1 MFCCGEE
8 QKNTLPAEIVKD
20 EAVKEEPPPPP
31 EPEVKGPKFVFMIVG
46 ARGIRNTDWL
56 PGLGK
61 PDCYCEVKSGGQLIH
76 TTRIIN
82 DSMVP
87 RWAEEFNVDDLND
100 NENLE
105 FKVYDKDVMGAD
117 YLGKVVLQP
126 DAFAEK
132 GCCQDFEMAE
142 AGKNIKAYLGLK
154 MKTRGQEEYPAGPP
168 SSFEVEVEKG
178 EEAKEYGL
186 EIDSQDMKNLQI
198 AQVDQGCFKAYNEKA
213 DPSVQVVISDFIVSV
228 NGVEGSADMVKEFA
242 NPKVK
247 VKLVRALNTAVLL
260 ENNDKKKKH
269 GLKFPTKMKNDVLV
283 VMEIGDGYIKE
294 YNETCA
300 REQRASEMVLPYD
313 RIVSVRDEVGRASK
327 LKSALESASG
337 KFQIGI
343 QRPCPPEAAT
353 KAVGGMFRFF

>member
-8 QKNTLPAEIVKD
+8 QKNTLPAEVVKD

-82 DSMVP
+82 DTMVP

-105 FKVYDKDVMGAD
+105 FKVYDKDVVGSD

-132 GCCQDFEMAE
+132 GCCQDFEMLE

-213 DPSVQVVISDFIVSV
+213 DSSVQVVISDFIVSV
-228 NGVEGSADMVKEFA
+228 NGVEGSADMVKQFA

-283 VMEIGDGYIKE
+283 VLEIGDGYIKE
-294 YNETCA
+294 YNDTCA

-313 RIVSVRDEVGRASK
+313 RIVSVKDEVGRALS
-327 LKSALESASG
+327 LKSALEKASG